1 MLEFNDNGKFRIML
15 IGDIHEK
22 YDYEGRGLDKYLD
35 YRALA
40 DTAINTLRPDL
51 CIFMGDIAY
60 AEDDNELRTVIEN
73 AMEPCVEAGVP
84 YAVIYGNH
92 DGERGAALTSHDRIY
107 RTMPFCLYR
116 KGDCTND
123 SLDYNL
129 RILASDGD
137 RTAYN
142 LWFINTGSRAE
153 SGGYACAS
161 KEQNEWFTENENRL
175 NREFAPEG
183 KKIPSM
189 VFQHIPVI
197 EEYRLTKRVPLWR
210 LTIDGVTFLGDVS
223 RGVYV
228 ADRKT
233 GVTGYLGEAPCT
245 SDDNY
250 GQFGAWKNG
259 GCVKAAF
266 FGHDHMNDIVGQVDG
281 ITLGQCRLTGFRP
294 YGDGMRQGVRIIDL
308 YENEPDHFDTRM
320 YYYRQLV
327 GRHCRSIHGR
337 VKWFPD
343 RINVKID
350 VLEKY
355 VLPAAA
361 AAGAAGFAVKKLR
374 KRR

>member
-1 MLEFNDNGKFRIML
+1 MNGLRFNASGKFRIML

-40 DTAINTLRPDL
+40 GAAIDTLRPDL
-51 CIFMGDIAY
+51 CVFMGDIAY
-60 AEDDNELRTVIEN
+60 AEDDGELRTVIEN

-84 YAVIYGNH
+84 YAIIYGNH
-92 DGERGAALTSHDRIY
+92 DGERGAALTSHDKIY
-107 RTMPFCLYR
+107 KTMPLCLYR

-129 RILASDGD
+129 RILSEDGKK
-137 RTAYN
+137 TAWN

-161 KEQNEWFTENENRL
+161 KEQNDWFSANEKKQN
-175 NREFAPEG
+175 ESFG
-183 KKIPSM
+183 DGGKIPSI

-197 EEYRLTKRVPLWR
+197 EEYRLAKRVPVWR
-210 LTIDGVTFLGDVS
+210 LALDGVTFLGDVS

-228 ADRKT
+228 ADRRT
-233 GVTGYLGEAPCT
+233 GVTGAMGEAPCT

-250 GQFGAWKNG
+250 GQFDAWKNG
-259 GCVKAAF
+259 GCVRAAF
-266 FGHDHMNDIVGQVDG
+266 FGHDHMNDFVGQVDG
-281 ITLGQCRLTGFRP
+281 ITLGQCRLAGFRP
-294 YGDGMRQGVRIIDL
+294 YGDGMRQGVRVIDL
-308 YENEPDHFDTRM
+308 DEKQPGRFDTRM

-327 GRHCRSIHGR
+327 GRRCRSIRGR

-343 RINVKID
+343 VINVKID

-361 AAGAAGFAVKKLR
+361 LAGAAAFAVKKLR
-374 KRR
+374 RR